1 MASCTTVSPT
11 HEFLDRRPHIP
22 ADILHCTVLVAA
34 AVVAGRSFHSLAVV
48 KVLLEEVD
56 SPNNLAACD
65 RFSNLASIAK

>member
-1 MASCTTVSPT
+1 M
-11 HEFLDRRPHIP
+11 
-22 ADILHCTVLVAA
+22 VLVAA

-65 RFSNLASIAK
+65 RFSKLASIAKEV